1 MAKKSKK
8 SQKKKAASLRKQR
21 WIIVSVVAAIAIV
34 GIVVALVLQQTRQQD
49 QGEDL
54 TREEELANVV
64 TDADQAIGQG
74 NLEEGVAKLDDEID
88 RVDDSSEKAT
98 LMASKAEAYFNSER
112 YDDALEAALEAE
124 RTDSTSSINYLIAQI
139 YEVKE
144 ENAKAAEYYRIAAEK
159 IDNSNPMA
167 EQDRQYYELRANEL
181 GGAQ

>member
-8 SQKKKAASLRKQR
+8 AQKKAASLRKQR
-21 WIIVSVVAAIAIV
+21 WIIVGVVAVIIVIGVIVAIA
-34 GIVVALVLQQTRQQD
+34 LQQVRQQE

-64 TDADQAIGQG
+64 ADADQAIGQG
-74 NLEEGVAKLDDEID
+74 NLDEGVAKLDGEIN
-88 RVDDSSEKAT
+88 RVDDSSEKAA
-98 LMASKAEAYFNSER
+98 LMASKAEAYFNNER

-124 RTDSTSSINYLIAQI
+124 RTDSTASINALIAQI

-144 ENAKAAEYYRIAAEK
+144 DNAKAAEYYRAAAEK
-159 IDNSNPMA
+159 VDNSNPMS

-181 GGAQ
+181 GGTQ